1 MSSDT
6 CKRMMSDGD
15 ARVNS
20 ATDTATDNDTDV
32 APATVR
38 AIVAGHGSF
47 ASGIISAVEQIT
59 GKGGSFL
66 AMSNTGLCLDDIQG
80 TLARALDD
88 SGARVIFT
96 DLPAGSCTM
105 AVRRMIRA
113 RPGVLLVTG
122 INLSTLLDFA
132 MQESGDPVVAVNAAL
147 ERGRASMAV
156 YGA

>member
-1 MSSDT
+1 
-6 CKRMMSDGD
+6 MSDEEV
-15 ARVNS
+15 RVS
-20 ATDTATDNDTDV
+20 TVTDTEI
-32 APATVR
+32 APITVR

-59 GKGGSFL
+59 GRGASFL
-66 AMSNTGLCLDDIQG
+66 AMSNTGLCLDDIQD

-88 SGARVIFT
+88 SGAHVIFT

-132 MQESGDPVVAVNAAL
+132 MQDAVEPVVAVNAAL
-147 ERGRASMAV
+147 ERGRASMAI

>member
-1 MSSDT
+1 
-6 CKRMMSDGD
+6 MSDGN
-15 ARVNS
+15 AGVNT
-20 ATDTATDNDTDV
+20 ATDTAV

-59 GKGGSFL
+59 GKGTSLL
-66 AMSNTGLCLDDIQG
+66 AMSSTGLCLDDIQHA
-80 TLARALDD
+80 LVRALDD
-88 SGARVIFT
+88 TAARVIFT

-122 INLSTLLDFA
+122 INLAMLLDFV
-132 MQESGDPVVAVNAAL
+132 MQESVDPVLAVQAAL
-147 ERGRASMAV
+147 ERGRASMAL

>member
-1 MSSDT
+1 
-6 CKRMMSDGD
+6 MMSDEEVC
-15 ARVNS
+15 VNTV
-20 ATDTATDNDTDV
+20 TDTDIDV

-59 GKGGSFL
+59 GRGASFL
-66 AMSNTGLCLDDIQG
+66 AMSNTGLCLDDIQD

-88 SGARVIFT
+88 SGAHVIFT

-132 MQESGDPVVAVNAAL
+132 MQDAVEPVVAVNAAL
-147 ERGRASMAV
+147 ERGRASMAI

>member
-1 MSSDT
+1 MNT
-6 CKRMMSDGD
+6 
-15 ARVNS
+15 
-20 ATDTATDNDTDV
+20 TTDTDV
-32 APATVR
+32 TPATVR

-47 ASGIISAVEQIT
+47 ASGIISAVQQIT
-59 GKGGSFL
+59 GRGSSFL
-66 AMSNTGLCLDDIQG
+66 AMSNTGLCLNDIEG
-80 TLARALDD
+80 TLAQAIDD
-88 SGARVIFT
+88 TGARVIFT

-122 INLSTLLDFA
+122 INLSLLLDFA
-132 MQESGDPVVAVNAAL
+132 MQESVDPIVAVQTAI

>member
-1 MSSDT
+1 MKSE
-6 CKRMMSDGD
+6 RH
-15 ARVNS
+15 ARVS
-20 ATDTATDNDTDV
+20 TDTDTDV

-59 GKGGSFL
+59 GKGSAFM
-66 AMSNTGLCLDDIQG
+66 AVSNTGLCLDDIQE
-80 TLARALDD
+80 TLARAVD
-88 SGARVIFT
+88 STAAQVVFT

-105 AVRRMIRA
+105 AVRRMLRS

-122 INLSTLLDFA
+122 INLSLLLDFA
-132 MQESGDPVVAVNAAL
+132 MQESVDPVTAVQGAI

-156 YGA
+156 HGA